1 MVSRWYVELYVAR
14 RYRTY
19 YICQGLLFV
28 GATLLECVRTTYH
41 TLYPSAPFASRPT
54 TTAAADRRHK
64 NATAQ
69 EPQEGEPQR
78 DLESRISSDLPQ
90 CSKSSTGDF

>member
-1 MVSRWYVELYVAR
+1 MCDNQAGERER
-14 RYRTY
+14 
-19 YICQGLLFV
+19 QGTGIRLLSWFPNV
-28 GATLLECVRTTYH
+28 IPLQYS
-41 TLYPSAPFASRPT
+41 PFNSAPFASRPT